1 MDLLNLARSS
11 KPLRDILLS
20 RSLVTAW
27 KKARSNVKDLPDCPP
42 DLDEPGYANLL
53 FLPHCHFCFNAK
65 VFKPMWRSRVRCCKA
80 CFDSNFVD
88 MSGALRFLYPH
99 AAETERPQ
107 SLQIIAG
114 DIYNHRRNYLKAR
127 VAVLRS
133 CLQDVGNNEEKSRA
147 FEEQMIESSK
157 AVEMHARLLEKW
169 HYDQGIIRAKER
181 DDIRTKRCEAIIQK
195 LQELGYGDDLKTM
208 DRDMVRAFFNHQKV
222 KQPKQLTERVWEN
235 IKEDILQ
242 FVLHARAVHLSKSRC
257 ERLIMQIQAA
267 AKFYMT
273 FILRRPHTELLPSF
287 GDFCMMPE
295 VLAIL
300 GRPSI
305 GLAKSFEDLSPLLVE
320 LSDRWHLECSF
331 KLMTLLPASV
341 KQMNAEDISP
351 LGLATTWF
359 FCSSCQNLV
368 GFPRILIHACM
379 NKCTMNGDGA
389 LDLTYTHQADVM
401 NTVHLLFGEQPWHI
415 VTGSLRFHQVS
426 CSTITNITMICGKNP
441 AVVTAREMDELDA
454 RFICLKPRC
463 MTHGHVCVVT
473 WRTAVLH
480 EKIFHPEGGTSWSIL
495 NTEDITMKRSCNTTL
510 GMTLNTREK
519 DMTIS
524 YTMTQILILAYLS
537 MCHWTTL
544 VRRLLSV

>member
-1 MDLLNLARSS
+1 MEDNAAPICTEVTVGLCTRTYGLSSRTSTKKNKIKQESQVRSRRPRQMPELPFDVLYEIFCCLHPMDLLNLARSS

-42 DLDEPGYANLL
+42 DLNEPGYANLL
-53 FLPHCHFCFNAK
+53 FSPHCH
-65 VFKPMWRSRVRCCKA
+65 
-80 CFDSNFVD
+80 
-88 MSGALRFLYPH
+88 
-99 AAETERPQ
+99 
-107 SLQIIAG
+107 
-114 DIYNHRRNYLKAR
+114 
-127 VAVLRS
+127 
-133 CLQDVGNNEEKSRA
+133 DVGNNEEKSRA

-169 HYDQGIIRAKER
+169 HYDQGIIRAKEH

-480 EKIFHPEGGTSWSIL
+480 EKIFHPEGGTS
-495 NTEDITMKRSCNTTL
+495 
-510 GMTLNTREK
+510 
-519 DMTIS
+519 
-524 YTMTQILILAYLS
+524 
-537 MCHWTTL
+537 
-544 VRRLLSV
+544 